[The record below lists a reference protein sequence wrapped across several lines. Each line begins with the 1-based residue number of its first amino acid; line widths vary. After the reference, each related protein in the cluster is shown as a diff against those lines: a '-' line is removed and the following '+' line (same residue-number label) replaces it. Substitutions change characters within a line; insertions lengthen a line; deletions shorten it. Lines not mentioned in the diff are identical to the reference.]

1 MKKYL
6 AVFISIIIVLASKKI
21 YCQDTIFFKNKVEV
35 GKVLSIEKSTDGHL
49 INFKSITSDKNKLYL
64 YGIKRIKFE
73 NGTEEVFVKKTFNKQ
88 AICSNAI
95 GINSLKMIFGIFE
108 FHYHRK
114 INNYLL
120 LRFPLSMAFPGVQH
134 PFPLYQTA
142 HQVHSIGVELL
153 YYPNSSNIFF
163 IGPSYRFGLI
173 EQKELYVE
181 YRYETYYSSYFNQYF
196 TKKIELYKPTYVV
209 TYFNS
214 LNFLMGINPINTNF
228 LFTSLYWGMGLNYY
242 FKDGYL
248 NNDYYI
254 QKDTFQS
261 KKKLLLSGILGVS
274 INYKF

>member
-1 MKKYL
+1 
-6 AVFISIIIVLASKKI
+6 
-21 YCQDTIFFKNKVEV
+21 
-35 GKVLSIEKSTDGHL
+35 
-49 INFKSITSDKNKLYL
+49 
-64 YGIKRIKFE
+64 
-73 NGTEEVFVKKTFNKQ
+73 
-88 AICSNAI
+88 
-95 GINSLKMIFGIFE
+95 MIFGIFE